1 MEKLTEP
8 TGIRTRDPSFSL
20 HRCVTQAARPHCSA
34 RSSSIALFLTA
45 WKQAETSEPIDHS

>member
-20 HRCVTQAARPHCSA
+20 HRPVTQAARPHCSA
-34 RSSSIALFLTA
+34 NRSSSIALFLTMSCA
-45 WKQAETSEPIDHS
+45 ITYFISTQQ

>member
-20 HRCVTQAARPHCSA
+20 HRPVTQAARPHCSA
-34 RSSSIALFLTA
+34 YRSSSIALFVTLSA
-45 WKQAETSEPIDHS
+45 NNHPCCV